1 MVSVSYKKGVIYM
14 AHLSLEERET
24 IESNLKDQKNFTQIG
39 EIIGKHRTTISNEI
53 LNHRIEQTP
62 NTFGRNLVQCALEK
76 SCENYHGIGCTKKC
90 SNFVPKTCPSTT
102 HPPYVCNGCNKEQ
115 GCSFTK
121 YYYRAKQANEE
132 YRSFLSEARQGL
144 HISEEEI
151 QNIDKMISPLILENH
166 QSVNQVYINHPDIL
180 YFSKTEF
187 YHLIDQGVFSF
198 RNIDLPRK
206 VKYKPRKN
214 GKKRRT
220 REESFIR
227 LNRTYKDY
235 LAFIELHKDEDI
247 SIVQM
252 DTVEGIKGGKCFLT
266 LLLVQYNLMF
276 VFLIDSQ
283 TIQCVSKVFDWIRET
298 IGIEQYK
305 RIFEII
311 LTDNGHEFFDPE
323 YLELN
328 PNTKEQISH
337 VFFCDPSASYQKGAI
352 EKNHEYIRYILPK
365 GTSFNNLTQEDCNI
379 LMSHINSVPRDSLKG
394 KSPYQESLY
403 FLNEDLLTK
412 LGVFL
417 INPDD
422 VSLSTDLLK
431 KKDKN

>member
-1 MVSVSYKKGVIYM
+1 MI
-14 AHLSLEERET
+14 
-24 IESNLKDQKNFTQIG
+24 
-39 EIIGKHRTTISNEI
+39 
-53 LNHRIEQTP
+53 
-62 NTFGRNLVQCALEK
+62 LEK
-76 SCENYHGIGCTKKC
+76 
-90 SNFVPKTCPSTT
+90 
-102 HPPYVCNGCNKEQ
+102 
-115 GCSFTK
+115 
-121 YYYRAKQANEE
+121 
-132 YRSFLSEARQGL
+132 
-144 HISEEEI
+144 
-151 QNIDKMISPLILENH
+151 H

-187 YHLIDQGVFSF
+187 YHLIDKGVFSF

-214 GKKRRT
+214 GSKRV
-220 REESFIR
+220 
-227 LNRTYKDY
+227 NRTYKDY
-235 LAFIELHKDEDI
+235 LAFVELHKEKDI

-276 VFLIDSQ
+276 IFLIDSQ
-283 TIQCVSKVFDWIRET
+283 TIQCVSKVFEWIRDT
-298 IGIEQYK
+298 IGIEEYK

-323 YLELN
+323 YLELDS
-328 PNTKEQISH
+328 NTKEQISH

-365 GTSFNNLTQEDCNI
+365 GSSFDELTQEDCNI
-379 LMSHINSVPRDSLKG
+379 LMSHINSVPRDSLRG
-394 KSPYQESLY
+394 ATPYQESLY
-403 FLNEDLLTK
+403 FLKEDLLTK
-412 LGVFL
+412 LGV
-417 INPDD
+417 ISIHPDE